1 MSTVMKASEF
11 VKKAIDIAENY
22 KTLYVM
28 GCFGA
33 PMNAKNKKRYTTNEN
48 EYNQDPSRV
57 AMINAA
63 SDDTFGFDC
72 VCLFKGI
79 LWGWIGDKNH
89 VYGGARYKSNGVPE
103 MGANQMITICEKVST
118 NFSNVK
124 VGEIL
129 WCKGHVGVYIGD
141 GLAVECTP
149 RWENCVQIT
158 AVKNIGTKSGYH
170 ARTWT
175 KHGFLPYIEYD
186 VSSEKEQK
194 PAQTSTKLK
203 YEVGKIVKFSG
214 TKQYASANASVG
226 VAAKAGRAKI
236 TAVSANGKHPYH
248 IRSINSSGNFVSGVY
263 GWVDVNAISGITAI
277 KVKSAKSFD
286 NALSGKYKV
295 NASNGLN
302 IRSGASKDT
311 SSLGVLKNGAI
322 VNNYGYY
329 TINSDG
335 EKWLYIKSKE
345 GLTGFCHSGFLK
357 KC

>member
-11 VKKAIDIAENY
+11 VKKAKDIAMNY

-33 PMNAKNKKRYTTNEN
+33 PMNAKNKKRYTTIEN
-48 EYNQDPSRV
+48 EYNRDPDRV
-57 AMINAA
+57 SMIYAA

-79 LWGWIGDKNH
+79 LWGWSGNKNH
-89 VYGGARYKSNGVPE
+89 VYGGAKYISNGVPE

-118 NFSNVK
+118 DFSHVK

-149 RWENCVQIT
+149 SWDNCVQIT
-158 AVKNIGTKSGYH
+158 AVKNIGTKRGYH

-186 VSSEKEQK
+186 VPNETEQK
-194 PAQTSTKLK
+194 PVQTSTKLK

-226 VAAKAGRAKI
+226 VAAKSGRAKI
-236 TAVSANGKHPYH
+236 TAVSATGKHPYH
-248 IRSINSSGNFVSGVY
+248 IRSIDNSGKFISGVY
-263 GWVDVNAISGITAI
+263 GWVDASAIAGITVVKA
-277 KVKSAKSFD
+277 KSAKSFD
-286 NALSGKYKV
+286 ENLAGKYKV
-295 NASNGLN
+295 VAASGLN
-302 IRSGASKDT
+302 VRAGASQNT
-311 SSLGVLKNGAI
+311 TSLGVIKNGTI

-329 TINSDG
+329 TKDSSG
-335 EKWLYIKSKE
+335 VKWLTIKTKE
-345 GLTGFCHSGFLK
+345 GLVGFCHSGFLK